1 MILPCARRG
10 NRPLTYPDTLVRD
23 KDLVLNELAQANK
36 PLWCDIVPAISTQS
50 IDDDDDDDDDD
61 DIRIVLCYHTRLILT
76 LGQFKFIL

>member
-36 PLWCDIVPAISTQS
+36 PLWCDIVSAISTQS
-50 IDDDDDDDDDD
+50 IDDDDGD